1 MARLMLAWEMG
12 SGMGHLDRM
21 LVTARALRQRGHTV
35 VFVLRD
41 LSRAHPR
48 VAAEGFEMLQAP
60 VWLPSVTR
68 APRLG
73 NYATVLVAAGWLDP
87 AGLAALLGAW
97 RALMQLWRADGVV
110 CDHAPTA
117 TLAAR
122 GLGLRHWLVGNNF
135 EVPPLGPHFPPMAHW
150 LPGGDAACPGW
161 DAQVL
166 APTNAALALLGLAP
180 LPRLTA
186 LFDQAV
192 RANVSLPELCHY
204 PDTEGQA
211 PVLGPVFAD
220 DVGPVAP
227 WPAGDG
233 PRVFAYLAPADARFE
248 PVLKALHAAGTV
260 ALVHAKG
267 VHPDAARRLGATQMR
282 IEPEPVRVDAALAS
296 ADLVVTHAS
305 IGTVTAAVLAGR
317 PQLVL
322 PRHMEQAMVAWRVAR
337 AGIGLVLEPGEPA
350 ADPLPLLRQLLD
362 EPGWRARAQAL
373 AQQHHG
379 MRPGQTGDKV
389 ADLIEA
395 GLR

>member
-41 LSRAHPR
+41 LSRAHQR
-48 VAAEGFEMLQAP
+48 VTAEGFEMLQAP

-87 AGLAALLGAW
+87 SGLAGLLGAW
-97 RALMQLWRADGVV
+97 RQLMQLWRADGVV

-122 GLGLRHWLVGNNF
+122 SLGLRHWLVGNNF
-135 EVPPLGPHFPPMAHW
+135 EVPPQGPHFLPMAHW
-150 LPGGDAACPGW
+150 LSGADAACPAW

-166 APTNAALALLGLAP
+166 APTNAALALLGMAP

-192 RANVSLPELCHY
+192 RATLSLPELCHY
-204 PDTEGQA
+204 PDGQGQA

-233 PRVFAYLAPADARFE
+233 PRVFVYLAPADARFE

-267 VHPDAARRLGATQMR
+267 VHPDAAQRLGGTQLR

-305 IGTVTAAVLAGR
+305 IGTVTAAALAGR

-322 PRHMEQAMVAWRVAR
+322 PRHMEQAMVAWRVAQ
-337 AGIGLVLEPGEPA
+337 AGIGLVLEPGEAP

-373 AQQHHG
+373 AQRHVG
-379 MRPGQTGDKV
+379 LRPAQTGERV

-395 GLR
+395 GLG